1 MQVKLRKESNAMK
14 NRKLIIILLSVLVL
28 LTVASL
34 FLFAGTSNGSL
45 FPGTKYN
52 TDSENDAEAGSIED
66 ILNQNN
72 EDLLEL
78 VDTRKT
84 IIFAIYGTDER
95 SDETGRS
102 DIIMVVM
109 YDPKQQKMVMAS
121 LPRDSRVNIP
131 GYGLDK
137 INHAYAYGGRELI
150 DQTIEELLG
159 VKLDFSVKLDF
170 DTFASII
177 NDAGGVS
184 IVAQKDFYKNE
195 NQLVISQGEQV
206 LNGKNALFYVRFRSD
221 SDGDYG
227 RIARQQE
234 VVKSLMKTLS
244 TMSLKKKLQLIETY
258 YDNGIETDVN
268 VSKLK
273 EYLNMSGGDSNLSF
287 ENYRLK
293 TYSEIIDGLWY
304 ELYNQEDLDV
314 IKNLFNTNEDI
325 NQENWN

>member
-1 MQVKLRKESNAMK
+1 MK
-14 NRKLIIILLSVLVL
+14 NRKLIIILLSFLILVI
-28 LTVASL
+28 VASL
-34 FLFAGTSNGSL
+34 FIFISTNNGSL
-45 FPGTKYN
+45 FSDNNQN
-52 TDSENDAEAGSIED
+52 TDPETETDGGSIED
-66 ILNQNN
+66 VLNQNN

-78 VDTRKT
+78 TDTRKT
-84 IIFAIYGTDER
+84 VIFAIYGTDER

-109 YDPKQQKMVMAS
+109 YDPTQEKMVMAS
-121 LPRDSRVNIP
+121 LPRDLRVNIP

-159 VKLDFSVKLDF
+159 IKLDFSVKLDF

-177 NDAGGVS
+177 NDAGGVNV
-184 IVAQKDFYKNE
+184 IAQKDFYKNE
-195 NQLVISQGEQV
+195 NQLVISQGEQI

-234 VVKSLMKTLS
+234 VVKSLMKSLS

-258 YDNGIETDVN
+258 YNNGIETDVN
-268 VSKLK
+268 ISKLK
-273 EYLNMSGGDSNLSF
+273 EYLNMSGGDTNLSF

-304 ELYNQEDLDV
+304 ELYNQEDLDA
-314 IKNLFNTNEDI
+314 IKNLFTVNENI

>member
-1 MQVKLRKESNAMK
+1 MK
-14 NRKLIIILLSVLVL
+14 NRRSMIILLSVIILVM
-28 LTVASL
+28 VASL
-34 FLFAGTSNGSL
+34 AIFANSNMTNKSL
-45 FPGTKYN
+45 SMGDNQSSDSKN
-52 TDSENDAEAGSIED
+52 ETDSGSIED
-66 ILNQNN
+66 VLNQNN

-84 IIFAIYGTDER
+84 VIFAIYGTDER

-121 LPRDSRVNIP
+121 LPRDLRVNIP

-184 IVAQKDFYKNE
+184 INAQKDFYKNE
-195 NQLVISQGEQV
+195 TQLVISQGEQV

-234 VVKSLMKTLS
+234 VVKALMKNLS
-244 TMSLKKKLQLIETY
+244 TMSLKKKLQLLETY
-258 YDNGIETDVN
+258 YNNGVETDVN

-273 EYLNMSGGDSNLSF
+273 EYLNMSGGDLNLSF

-293 TYSEIIDGLWY
+293 TYSEIIDSLWY
-304 ELYNQEDLDV
+304 ELYSQEDLDV
-314 IKNLFNTNEDI
+314 IKNLFNSNEDV

>member
-1 MQVKLRKESNAMK
+1 MK
-14 NRKLIIILLSVLVL
+14 NRKLIIILLSFLILVI
-28 LTVASL
+28 VASL
-34 FLFAGTSNGSL
+34 FIFISTNNGSL
-45 FPGTKYN
+45 FSDNNQN
-52 TDSENDAEAGSIED
+52 TDPETETDGGSIED
-66 ILNQNN
+66 VLNQNN

-78 VDTRKT
+78 TDTRKT
-84 IIFAIYGTDER
+84 VIFAIYGTDER

-109 YDPKQQKMVMAS
+109 YDPTQEKMVMAS
-121 LPRDSRVNIP
+121 LPRDLRVNIP

-159 VKLDFSVKLDF
+159 IKLDFSVKLDF

-177 NDAGGVS
+177 NDAGGVNV
-184 IVAQKDFYKNE
+184 IAQKDFYKNE
-195 NQLVISQGEQV
+195 NQLVISQGEQI

-234 VVKSLMKTLS
+234 VVKSLMKSLS

-258 YDNGIETDVN
+258 YNNGIETDVN

-273 EYLNMSGGDSNLSF
+273 EYLNMSGGDTNLSF

-304 ELYNQEDLDV
+304 ELYNQEDLDA
-314 IKNLFNTNEDI
+314 IKNLFTVNENI

>member
-1 MQVKLRKESNAMK
+1 MK
-14 NRKLIIILLSVLVL
+14 NRKLVITLFSVLFLVI
-28 LTVASL
+28 VASL
-34 FLFAGTSNGSL
+34 LIFARVNNGSL
-45 FPGTKYN
+45 LMVN
-52 TDSENDAEAGSIED
+52 TQNNGSDSETDAGSIED
-66 ILNQNN
+66 VLNQNN
-72 EDLLEL
+72 ESLLEL

-84 IIFAIYGTDER
+84 VIFAIYGTDER

-109 YDPKQQKMVMAS
+109 YDPTQQKMIMAS
-121 LPRDSRVNIP
+121 LPRDLRVNIP

-137 INHAYAYGGRELI
+137 INHAFAYGGRELS

-159 VKLDFSVKLDF
+159 IKLDFSVKLDF

-177 NDAGGVS
+177 NDVGGVK
-184 IVAQKDFYKNE
+184 ITAQKDFYKNE
-195 NQLVISQGEQV
+195 NQLVIRQGEQI

-221 SDGDYG
+221 SDYDYG

-234 VVKSLMKTLS
+234 VVKSLMENLS

-258 YDNGIETDVN
+258 YNNGVETDVN

-273 EYLNMSGGDSNLSF
+273 EYLNMSGGDTNLSF

-304 ELYNQEDLDV
+304 ELYNQEDLDA
-314 IKNLFNTNEDI
+314 IKNLFKVNEDI
-325 NQENWN
+325 NQENWK

>member
-1 MQVKLRKESNAMK
+1 MK
-14 NRKLIIILLSVLVL
+14 NRKSIFILLSVFILV
-28 LTVASL
+28 VVVSL
-34 FLFAGTSNGSL
+34 FIFANANDTIGSL
-45 FPGTKYN
+45 FSSNNQKADLEN
-52 TDSENDAEAGSIED
+52 ETDPGSIED
-66 ILNQNN
+66 VLNQNN

-84 IIFAIYGTDER
+84 VVFAIYGTDER
-95 SDETGRS
+95 TDETGRS
-102 DIIMVVM
+102 DIIMVVL
-109 YDPKQQKMVMAS
+109 YDPTQQKMVMAS
-121 LPRDSRVNIP
+121 LPRDLRVNIP

-159 VKLDFSVKLDF
+159 IKLDFSVKLDF

-177 NDAGGVS
+177 NDAGGVHV
-184 IVAQKDFYKNE
+184 IAQKDFYKNE
-195 NQLVISQGEQV
+195 NQLVISQGEQI

-227 RIARQQE
+227 RIGRQQE

-244 TMSLKKKLQLIETY
+244 TMSLKKKLQLIDTY
-258 YDNGIETDVN
+258 YKNGIETDAN
-268 VSKLK
+268 VSKIK

-304 ELYNQEDLDV
+304 ELYNQEDLEA
-314 IKNLFNTNEDI
+314 IKNLFKNSQDV

>member
-1 MQVKLRKESNAMK
+1 MK
-14 NRKLIIILLSVLVL
+14 NRKSMIILLSSLMLIIVVSLVI
-28 LTVASL
+28 VANTNMNGRSL
-34 FLFAGTSNGSL
+34 FTGTNHNADQETDSGSL
-45 FPGTKYN
+45 
-52 TDSENDAEAGSIED
+52 ED
-66 ILNQNN
+66 VLNQNN
-72 EDLLEL
+72 EALLEL

-84 IIFAIYGTDER
+84 VTFALYGTDER

-102 DIIMVVM
+102 DIIMVVR

-121 LPRDSRVNIP
+121 LPRDLRVNVP

-137 INHAYAYGGRELI
+137 INHAYAYGGSALI

-159 VKLDFSVKLDF
+159 IKLDFSVKLDF

-177 NDAGGVS
+177 NDVGGVR

-195 NQLVISQGEQV
+195 NQLVISQGEQL

-234 VVKSLMKTLS
+234 VVISLMNQLKS
-244 TMSLKKKLQLIETY
+244 MSLKKKLQLIDRY
-258 YDNGIETDVN
+258 YNNGIETDVN

-273 EYLNMSGGDSNLSF
+273 EYLNMSGGDTNLSF

-304 ELYNQEDLDV
+304 ELYSQEDLEV
-314 IKNLFNTNEDI
+314 IKNLFTINEVT

>member
-1 MQVKLRKESNAMK
+1 MK
-14 NRKLIIILLSVLVL
+14 NRKLIIILLSVVMLVV
-28 LTVASL
+28 VASL
-34 FLFAGTSNGSL
+34 LIFAWANNGSL
-45 FPGTKYN
+45 FAGNNRN
-52 TDSENDAEAGSIED
+52 TDSKTEADSGSIED
-66 ILNQNN
+66 VLNQNN

-84 IIFAIYGTDER
+84 VIFAIYGTDER

-109 YDPKQQKMVMAS
+109 YDPVQEKMVMAS
-121 LPRDSRVNIP
+121 LPRDLRVNIP

-159 VKLDFSVKLDF
+159 IKLDFSVKLDF

-177 NDAGGVS
+177 NDAGGVNV
-184 IVAQKDFYKNE
+184 IAQKDFYKNDT
-195 NQLVISQGEQV
+195 QLVIGQGEQV

-234 VVKSLMKTLS
+234 VVKSLMKNLS

-258 YDNGIETDVN
+258 YNNGIETDVN

-273 EYLNMSGGDSNLSF
+273 EYLNMSGGDTNLSF

-304 ELYNQEDLDV
+304 ELYSQEDLDA
-314 IKNLFNTNEDI
+314 IKNLLSVNEDV

>member
-1 MQVKLRKESNAMK
+1 MN
-14 NRKLIIILLSVLVL
+14 NRKLIIILLSLFFLVI
-28 LTVASL
+28 VAGMFIFMSTKNESL
-34 FLFAGTSNGSL
+34 FSGNNQN
-45 FPGTKYN
+45 PG
-52 TDSENDAEAGSIED
+52 SENETNSGSIED
-66 ILNQNN
+66 VLNQNN

-78 VDTRKT
+78 ADTRKT
-84 IIFAIYGTDER
+84 VIFAIYGTDER

-109 YDPKQQKMVMAS
+109 YDPTQQKMVMAS
-121 LPRDSRVNIP
+121 LPRDLRVNIP

-150 DQTIEELLG
+150 NQTIEELLG
-159 VKLDFSVKLDF
+159 IKLDFSVKLDF

-177 NDAGGVS
+177 NDTGGVQV
-184 IVAQKDFYKNE
+184 IAQKDFYRNE

-234 VVKSLMKTLS
+234 VVKSLMKSLS

-258 YDNGIETDVN
+258 YNNGIETDVN

-273 EYLNMSGGDSNLSF
+273 EYLNMSGGDTNLSF

-304 ELYNQEDLDV
+304 EQYSQEDLDA
-314 IKNLFNTNEDI
+314 IKNLFNVNEDI

>member
-1 MQVKLRKESNAMK
+1 MK
-14 NRKLIIILLSVLVL
+14 NRKLIIILLSVLILVI
-28 LTVASL
+28 VASL
-34 FLFAGTSNGSL
+34 FLIISTNNGSL
-45 FPGTKYN
+45 FPGNNQN
-52 TDSENDAEAGSIED
+52 TDPKNGTDPGSIED
-66 ILNQNN
+66 VLNQNN

-78 VDTRKT
+78 ADTRKT
-84 IIFAIYGTDER
+84 VVFAIYGTDER

-109 YDPKQQKMVMAS
+109 YDPTQEKMVMAS
-121 LPRDSRVNIP
+121 LPRDLRVNIP

-150 DQTIEELLG
+150 NQTIEDLLG
-159 VKLDFSVKLDF
+159 IKLDFSVKLDF

-177 NDAGGVS
+177 NDAGGVNV
-184 IVAQKDFYKNE
+184 IAQKDFYKNE

-234 VVKSLMKTLS
+234 VVKSLMKSLS

-258 YDNGIETDVN
+258 YNNGIETDVN

-273 EYLNMSGGDSNLSF
+273 EYLNMSGGDTNLSF

-304 ELYNQEDLDV
+304 ELYSQEDLDA
-314 IKNLFNTNEDI
+314 IKNLFNVNEDI

>member
-1 MQVKLRKESNAMK
+1 MK
-14 NRKLIIILLSVLVL
+14 NKKMVIILLSVLFL
-28 LTVASL
+28 IIVASL
-34 FLFAGTSNGSL
+34 LIFASANNGALFSTNNQTA
-45 FPGTKYN
+45 
-52 TDSENDAEAGSIED
+52 DSETETDTGSIED
-66 ILNQNN
+66 VLNQNN

-78 VDTRKT
+78 ADTRKT
-84 IIFAIYGTDER
+84 VIFAIYGTDER

-109 YDPKQQKMVMAS
+109 YDPTQQKMIMAS
-121 LPRDSRVNIP
+121 LPRDLRVNVP

-137 INHAYAYGGRELI
+137 INHAYAYGGRELSN
-150 DQTIEELLG
+150 QTIEELLG
-159 VKLDFSVKLDF
+159 IKLDFSVKLDF

-177 NDAGGVS
+177 NDAGGVK
-184 IVAQKDFYKNE
+184 VTAQKDFYKNE

-234 VVKSLMKTLS
+234 VVKSLMKSLS

-258 YDNGIETDVN
+258 YNNGVETDVN

-273 EYLNMSGGDSNLSF
+273 EYLNMSGGDTNLSF
-287 ENYRLK
+287 ENYRLN
-293 TYSEIIDGLWY
+293 TYSQIIDGLWY
-304 ELYNQEDLDV
+304 ELYSQEDLEA
-314 IKNLFNTNEDI
+314 IKNLFKVNEEI
-325 NQENWN
+325 NQENWK

>member
-1 MQVKLRKESNAMK
+1 MK
-14 NRKLIIILLSVLVL
+14 NRKSMIILLSSLILVIVVSL
-28 LTVASL
+28 LIVANTNMNGRSL
-34 FLFAGTSNGSL
+34 FTGTNQNVDQETDSGSL
-45 FPGTKYN
+45 K
-52 TDSENDAEAGSIED
+52 DV
-66 ILNQNN
+66 LNQNN
-72 EDLLEL
+72 EALLEL

-84 IIFAIYGTDER
+84 VTFALYGTDER

-102 DIIMVVM
+102 DIIMVVR
-109 YDPKQQKMVMAS
+109 YDPTQQKMVMAS
-121 LPRDSRVNIP
+121 LPRDLRVNVP

-137 INHAYAYGGRELI
+137 INHAYAYGGSELI

-159 VKLDFSVKLDF
+159 IKLDFSVKLDF

-177 NDAGGVS
+177 NDVGGVR

-195 NQLVISQGEQV
+195 NQLVISQGEQL

-234 VVKSLMKTLS
+234 VVISLMNQLKS
-244 TMSLKKKLQLIETY
+244 MSLKKKLELIDRY
-258 YDNGIETDVN
+258 YNNGIETDVN

-273 EYLNMSGGDSNLSF
+273 EYLNMSGGDTNLSF

-304 ELYNQEDLDV
+304 ELYSQEDLEV
-314 IKNLFNTNEDI
+314 IKNLFTINEVT

>member
-1 MQVKLRKESNAMK
+1 MSPLE
-14 NRKLIIILLSVLVL
+14 IIASAIGILAVW
-28 LTVASL
+28 LTVR
-34 FLFAGTSNGSL
+34 
-45 FPGTKYN
+45 
-52 TDSENDAEAGSIED
+52 
-66 ILNQNN
+66 QNCWCWP
-72 EDLLEL
+72 LGL
-78 VDTRKT
+78 
-84 IIFAIYGTDER
+84 
-95 SDETGRS
+95 
-102 DIIMVVM
+102 IMVVM
-109 YDPKQQKMVMAS
+109 YDPTQEKMVMAS
-121 LPRDSRVNIP
+121 LPRDLRVNIP

-150 DQTIEELLG
+150 NQTIEDLLG
-159 VKLDFSVKLDF
+159 IKLDFSVKLDF

-177 NDAGGVS
+177 NDAGGVNV
-184 IVAQKDFYKNE
+184 IAQKDFYKNE

-234 VVKSLMKTLS
+234 VVKSLMKSLS

-258 YDNGIETDVN
+258 YNNGIETDVN

-273 EYLNMSGGDSNLSF
+273 EYLNMSGGDTNLSF

-304 ELYNQEDLDV
+304 ELYSQEDLDA
-314 IKNLFNTNEDI
+314 IKNLFNVNEDI

>member
-1 MQVKLRKESNAMK
+1 MK
-14 NRKLIIILLSVLVL
+14 NRKLIIILLSFLILVI
-28 LTVASL
+28 VASL
-34 FLFAGTSNGSL
+34 FIFISTNNGSL
-45 FPGTKYN
+45 FSGNNQN
-52 TDSENDAEAGSIED
+52 TDPETETDGGSIED
-66 ILNQNN
+66 VLNQNN

-78 VDTRKT
+78 TDTRKT
-84 IIFAIYGTDER
+84 VIFAIYGTDER

-109 YDPKQQKMVMAS
+109 YDPTQEKMVMAS
-121 LPRDSRVNIP
+121 LPRDLRVNIP

-150 DQTIEELLG
+150 NQTIEELLG
-159 VKLDFSVKLDF
+159 IKLDFSVKLDF

-177 NDAGGVS
+177 NDAGGVNV
-184 IVAQKDFYKNE
+184 IAQKDFYKNE
-195 NQLVISQGEQV
+195 NQLVISQGEQI

-234 VVKSLMKTLS
+234 VVKSLMKSLS

-258 YDNGIETDVN
+258 YNNGIETDVN

-273 EYLNMSGGDSNLSF
+273 EYLNMSGGDTNLSF

-304 ELYNQEDLDV
+304 ELYNQEDLDA
-314 IKNLFNTNEDI
+314 IKNLFTVNENI

>member
-1 MQVKLRKESNAMK
+1 MK
-14 NRKLIIILLSVLVL
+14 NRKLIIILLSFLILVV
-28 LTVASL
+28 VASL
-34 FLFAGTSNGSL
+34 FIFISTNNGSL
-45 FPGTKYN
+45 FSGNNQN
-52 TDSENDAEAGSIED
+52 TDPETETDGGSIED
-66 ILNQNN
+66 VLNQNN

-78 VDTRKT
+78 TDTRKT
-84 IIFAIYGTDER
+84 VIFAIYGTDER

-109 YDPKQQKMVMAS
+109 YDPTQEKMVMAS
-121 LPRDSRVNIP
+121 LPRDLRVNIP

-159 VKLDFSVKLDF
+159 IKLDFSVKLDF

-177 NDAGGVS
+177 NDAGGVNV
-184 IVAQKDFYKNE
+184 IAQKDFYKNE
-195 NQLVISQGEQV
+195 NQLVISQGEQI

-234 VVKSLMKTLS
+234 VVKSLMKSLS

-258 YDNGIETDVN
+258 YNNGIETDVN

-273 EYLNMSGGDSNLSF
+273 EYLNMSGGDTNLSF

-304 ELYNQEDLDV
+304 ELYNQEDLDA
-314 IKNLFNTNEDI
+314 IKNLFTVNENI

>member
-14 NRKLIIILLSVLVL
+14 KRKSIIILWSVLILVM
-28 LTVASL
+28 VVSL
-34 FLFAGTSNGSL
+34 FIFLNMNDRSSIGNNQNSN
-45 FPGTKYN
+45 
-52 TDSENDAEAGSIED
+52 SENETDLGSIED
-66 ILNQNN
+66 VLNQNN

-84 IIFAIYGTDER
+84 VIFAIYGTDER

-102 DIIMVVM
+102 DIIMVLM
-109 YDPKQQKMVMAS
+109 YDPIQEKMVMAS
-121 LPRDSRVNIP
+121 LPRDLRVNVP

-159 VKLDFSVKLDF
+159 IKLDFSVKLDF

-177 NDAGGVS
+177 EATGGVN
-184 IVAQKDFYKNE
+184 IIAQKDFYKNE
-195 NQLVISQGEQV
+195 NQLVIGQGEQL
-206 LNGKNALFYVRFRSD
+206 LNGKDALFYVRFRSD
-221 SDGDYG
+221 GDGDYG

-234 VVKSLMKTLS
+234 VVKALMRNLS
-244 TMSLKKKLQLIETY
+244 TMSLKKKLQLVETY
-258 YDNGIETDVN
+258 YNNGIETDAN
-268 VSKLK
+268 IAKLK
-273 EYLNMSGGDSNLSF
+273 EYLNMSGGDANLTF

-304 ELYNQEDLDV
+304 ELYNQEDLDE
-314 IKNLFNTNEDI
+314 IINLFNVNEDI

>member
-1 MQVKLRKESNAMK
+1 MK
-14 NRKLIIILLSVLVL
+14 NKKLVIILLSVLFLVIM
-28 LTVASL
+28 ASL
-34 FLFAGTSNGSL
+34 LIFARANNGSL
-45 FPGTKYN
+45 FSAN
-52 TDSENDAEAGSIED
+52 TQNADTDTEADAGSIED
-66 ILNQNN
+66 VLNQNN

-78 VDTRKT
+78 TDTRKT

-109 YDPKQQKMVMAS
+109 YDPTQQKMVMAS
-121 LPRDSRVNIP
+121 LPRDLRVNIP

-137 INHAYAYGGRELI
+137 INHAFAYGGRELSN
-150 DQTIEELLG
+150 QTIEELLG
-159 VKLDFSVKLDF
+159 IKLDFSVKLDF
-170 DTFASII
+170 DTFAKII
-177 NDAGGVS
+177 NDAGGVE
-184 IVAQKDFYKNE
+184 VTAQKDFYKNE

-234 VVKSLMKTLS
+234 VVKSLMKKLS

-258 YDNGIETDVN
+258 YNNGVETDVN

-273 EYLNMSGGDSNLSF
+273 EYLNMSGGDTNLSF

-304 ELYNQEDLDV
+304 ELYSQEDLDT
-314 IKNLFNTNEDI
+314 IKNLFKVNEDI
-325 NQENWN
+325 NQENWK

>member
-1 MQVKLRKESNAMK
+1 M
-14 NRKLIIILLSVLVL
+14 
-28 LTVASL
+28 VASL
-34 FLFAGTSNGSL
+34 AIFANSNMTNKSL
-45 FPGTKYN
+45 SMGDNQSSDSKN
-52 TDSENDAEAGSIED
+52 ETDSGSIED
-66 ILNQNN
+66 VLNQNN

-84 IIFAIYGTDER
+84 VIFAIYGTDER

-121 LPRDSRVNIP
+121 LPRDLRVSIP

-184 IVAQKDFYKNE
+184 INAQKDFYKNE
-195 NQLVISQGEQV
+195 TQLVISQGEQV

-234 VVKSLMKTLS
+234 VVKALMKNLS
-244 TMSLKKKLQLIETY
+244 TMSLKKKLQLLETY
-258 YDNGIETDVN
+258 YNNGIETDVN

-273 EYLNMSGGDSNLSF
+273 EYLNMSGGDLNLSF

-293 TYSEIIDGLWY
+293 TYSEIIDSLWY
-304 ELYNQEDLDV
+304 ELYSQEDLDA
-314 IKNLFNTNEDI
+314 IKNLFNSNEDI

>member
-1 MQVKLRKESNAMK
+1 MK
-14 NRKLIIILLSVLVL
+14 NRKSMIFLLSVFIIMIFVGI
-28 LTVASL
+28 
-34 FLFAGTSNGSL
+34 FIFANINMDNGSL
-45 FPGTKYN
+45 LSIKNQNDNSKTE
-52 TDSENDAEAGSIED
+52 TDSGSIED
-66 ILNQNN
+66 VLNQNN

-84 IIFAIYGTDER
+84 VVFAIYGTDER
-95 SDETGRS
+95 TDETGRS
-102 DIIMVVM
+102 DIIMVVI
-109 YDPKQQKMVMAS
+109 YDPTQQKMVMAS
-121 LPRDSRVNIP
+121 LPRDLRVNIP

-137 INHAYAYGGRELI
+137 INHAFAYGGRELI

-159 VKLDFSVKLDF
+159 VKLDFSIKLDF

-177 NDAGGVS
+177 NDVGGVNV
-184 IVAQKDFYKNE
+184 IAQKAFYRNE
-195 NQLVISQGEQV
+195 TQLVISPGEQV

-221 SDGDYG
+221 TDGDYG

-234 VVKSLMKTLS
+234 VVKSLMETLS

-258 YDNGIETDVN
+258 YDNGVETDAN
-268 VSKLK
+268 VKKLK

-287 ENYRLK
+287 ENYRLN

-304 ELYNQEDLDV
+304 ELYNQEDLDA
-314 IKNLFNTNEDI
+314 IKNLFKNSQDV